1 MSILTRHFFNIG
13 AFVIASVPSAGIA
26 QTNDQPTANERRA
39 ITSCIDRSVR
49 NNRPHLRCIG
59 AVSRPCIN
67 KPGNS
72 STVGMKLCLN
82 REASVWDQLLN
93 ENYQNIRKS
102 ITPKGAKL
110 LTGIQRTWIKW
121 RAAKCSLGY
130 ARHEGGTLA
139 GVVAND
145 CYASTT
151 ALRAIE
157 FPQALGQAGTNPL
170 GMNRG
175 NKDP

>member
-13 AFVIASVPSAGIA
+13 VFVIASVPSAGIA

-82 REASVWDQLLN
+82 REASVWNQLLN
-93 ENYQNIRKS
+93 ENYQKIRKS
-102 ITPKGAKL
+102 MTPKGAKL

-157 FPQALGQAGTNPL
+157 FSQALGQAGTNPL